1 MVGVSGMDGF
11 EQLGAP
17 APKPL
22 VEGLRPSNSPLPFGA
37 GAPREGFEIELFR
50 GNVAAPFAQEF
61 WLNLD
66 DRTRRVMLWD
76 VPVDMRAAALTDCWF
91 RADYVGLA
99 WTGNKV
105 HPSMACWL
113 TAIGP
118 GSKCA
123 MAHFCY
129 AKEARP
135 LAIDI
140 GKRMLELIAS
150 ETGFRS
156 LIGLLPATY
165 RHAVNFVQRLGFI
178 DAARLAGACPL
189 AGRGIVDG
197 VLVTTNLEVVCCP
210 LASLE
215 KIPQGPRQN
224 ANSSA
229 MTLPL

>member
-66 DRTRRVMLWD
+66 DKTRRAMIWD
-76 VPVDMRAAALTDCWF
+76 VPMDMRCKALQDCWL

-99 WTGNKV
+99 WTGSKAS
-105 HPSMACWL
+105 PSMACWL

-118 GSKCA
+118 GSRCA

-135 LAIDI
+135 LAMKI
-140 GKRMLELIAS
+140 GRKMLELIAGES
-150 ETGFRS
+150 GFQS
-156 LIGLLPATY
+156 LLGLLPATY
-165 RHAVNFVQRLGFI
+165 RHAVKFVRRLGFEH
-178 DAARLAGACPL
+178 AARISKACPL
-189 AGRGIVDG
+189 AGRGTVDG
-197 VLVTTNLEVVCCP
+197 VLATMNLE
-210 LASLE
+210 A
-215 KIPQGPRQN
+215 I
-224 ANSSA
+224 
-229 MTLPL
+229 

>member
-1 MVGVSGMDGF
+1 MVADRLDL
-11 EQLGAP
+11 LGAP

-99 WTGNKV
+99 WTGSKAS
-105 HPSMACWL
+105 PSMACWL

-118 GSKCA
+118 GSRCA

-135 LAIDI
+135 LAMKI
-140 GKRMLELIAS
+140 GRKMLELIAGES
-150 ETGFRS
+150 GFQS
-156 LIGLLPATY
+156 LLGLLPATY
-165 RHAVNFVQRLGFI
+165 RHAVKFVRRLGFEH
-178 DAARLAGACPL
+178 AARISKACPL
-189 AGRGIVDG
+189 AGRGTVDG
-197 VLVTTNLEVVCCP
+197 VLATMNLE
-210 LASLE
+210 A
-215 KIPQGPRQN
+215 I
-224 ANSSA
+224 
-229 MTLPL
+229 

>member
-1 MVGVSGMDGF
+1 MAAVVGVSGMDGF

-66 DRTRRVMLWD
+66 DKTRRAMIWD
-76 VPVDMRAAALTDCWF
+76 VPMDMRCKALQDCWL

-99 WTGNKV
+99 WTGSKAS
-105 HPSMACWL
+105 PSMACWL

-118 GSKCA
+118 GSRCA

-135 LAIDI
+135 LAMKI
-140 GKRMLELIAS
+140 GGKMLELIAGES
-150 ETGFRS
+150 GFQS
-156 LIGLLPATY
+156 LLGLLPATY
-165 RHAVNFVQRLGFI
+165 RHAVKFVRRLGFEH
-178 DAARLAGACPL
+178 AARISKACPL
-189 AGRGIVDG
+189 AGRGTVDG
-197 VLVTTNLEVVCCP
+197 VLATMNLE
-210 LASLE
+210 A
-215 KIPQGPRQN
+215 I
-224 ANSSA
+224 
-229 MTLPL
+229 

>member
-50 GNVAAPFAQEF
+50 GNVAAPYAQEF

-66 DRTRRVMLWD
+66 DKTRRAMIWD
-76 VPVDMRAAALTDCWF
+76 VPMDMRCKALQDCWL

-99 WTGNKV
+99 WTGSKAS
-105 HPSMACWL
+105 PSMACWL

-118 GSKCA
+118 GSRCA

-135 LAIDI
+135 LAMKI
-140 GKRMLELIAS
+140 GRKMLELIAGES
-150 ETGFRS
+150 GFQS
-156 LIGLLPATY
+156 LLGLLPATY
-165 RHAVNFVQRLGFI
+165 RHAVKFVRRLGFEH
-178 DAARLAGACPL
+178 AARISKACPL
-189 AGRGIVDG
+189 AGRGTVDG
-197 VLVTTNLEVVCCP
+197 VLATMNLE
-210 LASLE
+210 A
-215 KIPQGPRQN
+215 I
-224 ANSSA
+224 
-229 MTLPL
+229 

>member
-1 MVGVSGMDGF
+1 MVADRLDL
-11 EQLGAP
+11 LGAP
-17 APKPL
+17 A
-22 VEGLRPSNSPLPFGA
+22 LPFGA

-118 GSKCA
+118 GSRCA

-135 LAIDI
+135 LAMKI
-140 GKRMLELIAS
+140 GRKMLELIAGES
-150 ETGFRS
+150 GFQS
-156 LIGLLPATY
+156 LLGLLPATY
-165 RHAVNFVQRLGFI
+165 RHAVKFVRRLGFEH
-178 DAARLAGACPL
+178 AARISKACPL
-189 AGRGIVDG
+189 AGRGTVDG
-197 VLVTTNLEVVCCP
+197 VLATMNLE
-210 LASLE
+210 A
-215 KIPQGPRQN
+215 I
-224 ANSSA
+224 
-229 MTLPL
+229 